1 MVATISPMQLV
12 SVLSKPNAHLIDVRE
27 HHEWDSGH
35 LDGSRSLPLDELR
48 ADPERELPRDAVL
61 VFVCAKG
68 SRSLTAAKLADR
80 LGYAAVYS
88 VEGGTAACARAGLA
102 LVAARAAA

>member
-1 MVATISPMQLV
+1 MQLV